1 MSKDGV
7 ASVEIAEAEEE
18 VDEVIP
24 EGEEPAV
31 VLEVIEVEARVVV
44 VVEVEEEG
52 MECLVGSKPSSNPQD
67 QDPKVV
73 KVEDALHPMTK
84 KTFNL
89 GSLKLIKGFPSCPGY
104 GTRGT
109 KVELTTNYVNQR
121 NWHQGNLATDF
132 RSTLVSKT
140 KFSSDETI
148 IEVHYCSEGED
159 EPAARA
165 TTYKVRVLYMK
176 SLSISE
182 LTNYL
187 NFTDLGQSF
196 VGKQELMQA
205 LNIFLNHYAKSADNL
220 ATIGLTKSFSLH
232 QNAARG
238 DLSSSLE
245 VIQGFFLSVR
255 IATCRIL
262 VNINI
267 SHGAFYHT
275 GSLPALMSSYSVW
288 NTVVLEKFLKLV
300 RVQTTH
306 LPEKCNRANEVI
318 PRVKTIFG
326 LARMDDGLGMAHP
339 PCVRQHGAGA
349 KDVEFWLDGEASSPG
364 ALKAEAKGQGQRDG

>member
-1 MSKDGV
+1 M
-7 ASVEIAEAEEE
+7 
-18 VDEVIP
+18 DEVIP

-52 MECLVGSKPSSNPQD
+52 MECLVSSKPSSNPQD
-67 QDPKVV
+67 QDPKVM

-84 KTFNL
+84 KTFDL

-109 KVELTTNYVNQR
+109 KVELTTNYIELLLPSSMILYQYGIQISPEAVGR
-121 NWHQGNLATDF
+121 K
-132 RSTLVSKT
+132 RSR
-140 KFSSDETI
+140 FSSDETI
-148 IEVHYCSEGED
+148 IEVHYCSEDED

-176 SLSISE
+176 SL
-182 LTNYL
+182 N
-187 NFTDLGQSF
+187 LGQSF

-238 DLSSSLE
+238 DLSSGLK

-255 IATCRIL
+255 IATCHIL

-275 GSLPALMSSYSVW
+275 GPLPALMSSYSVW
-288 NTVVLEKFLKLV
+288 NTVALEKFLKLV
-300 RVQTTH
+300 QVQTTH
-306 LPEKCNRANEVI
+306 LPEKRNRANEII

>member
-1 MSKDGV
+1 M
-7 ASVEIAEAEEE
+7 A
-18 VDEVIP
+18 
-24 EGEEPAV
+24 
-31 VLEVIEVEARVVV
+31 
-44 VVEVEEEG
+44 
-52 MECLVGSKPSSNPQD
+52 NPQD
-67 QDPKVV
+67 QDPKVM

-84 KTFNL
+84 KTFDL
-89 GSLKLIKGFPSCPGY
+89 GSLKLIKGFPSCPGSAQRPLA
-104 GTRGT
+104 GSVPGSCSCCSS
-109 KVELTTNYVNQR
+109 QR

-132 RSTLVSKT
+132 RSTLVFKT

-148 IEVHYCSEGED
+148 IEVHYCSEDED

-238 DLSSSLE
+238 DLSSGLK

-255 IATCRIL
+255 IATCHIL

-275 GSLPALMSSYSVW
+275 GPLPALMSSYSVW
-288 NTVVLEKFLKLV
+288 NTVALEKFLKLV
-300 RVQTTH
+300 QVQTTH
-306 LPEKCNRANEVI
+306 LPEKRNRANEII

>member
-1 MSKDGV
+1 M
-7 ASVEIAEAEEE
+7 
-18 VDEVIP
+18 DEVIP

-52 MECLVGSKPSSNPQD
+52 MECLVSSKPSSNPQD
-67 QDPKVV
+67 QDPKVM

-84 KTFNL
+84 KTFDL

-109 KVELTTNYVNQR
+109 KVELTTNYIELLLPSSMILYQYGIQISPEAVGR
-121 NWHQGNLATDF
+121 K
-132 RSTLVSKT
+132 RSR
-140 KFSSDETI
+140 FSSDETI
-148 IEVHYCSEGED
+148 IEVHYCSEDED

-238 DLSSSLE
+238 DLSSGLK

-255 IATCRIL
+255 IATCHIL

-275 GSLPALMSSYSVW
+275 GPLPALMSSYSVW
-288 NTVVLEKFLKLV
+288 NTVALEKFLKLV
-300 RVQTTH
+300 QVQTTH
-306 LPEKCNRANEVI
+306 LPEKRNRANEII